1 MNKFFINLNRCPDRL
16 EYFDDTWTRWEA
28 TDWKDLDDN
37 DPIFQKMISMWNIK
51 PEEHKAKCACWL
63 SHISLLR
70 HIVDNSLNNTIVVED
85 DAEQINHLPEDLGTE
100 FCYLGGFFM
109 RTMKGGAVEP
119 PNLVDGSINALPEGY
134 KLMCN
139 LAYYIPSY
147 KIAESMLNEIIN
159 HKRYRAIDVMYQK
172 VSNHR
177 NVYSPAI
184 FRERPLESQ
193 IRKDKKKHASANY
206 TFDTYKK
213 RYSVVIPSY
222 QRFDKLKKHSL
233 NYLNK
238 FSIPHSDIIIVIR
251 NDDIDYDKYITLRDQ
266 GYGVISTDIKGIG
279 ATHNFITKRVF
290 KNEVII
296 EIDDDLK
303 KIVDEQRRDILS
315 FDYEMTRIIDK
326 MNEEKVNYAG
336 LYSVPNPLFMSNQPK
351 YTTDL
356 RYMLGILRIRRVCK
370 DINLETNYAEDMEN
384 CILHYIRDGK
394 LLKCNHLAGITQ
406 NYSKG
411 GCDGD
416 GRNIETEKKDKE
428 YLANKYPQYCKLFQR
443 KNGRFD
449 CRLKE
454 YKIKS

>member
-1 MNKFFINLNRCPDRL
+1 MNKFFINLNRCADRL

-28 TDWKDLDDN
+28 TDWKDLDSD
-37 DPIFQKMISMWNIK
+37 DPIFSRMLSMWNIR

-63 SHISLLR
+63 SHINLLQ
-70 HIVDNSLNNTIVVED
+70 HVVDNGLHDVLVVED
-85 DAEQINHLPEDLGTE
+85 DAEQINKLPDDLGDE

-109 RTMKGGAVEP
+109 GRLMTKGAVEP
-119 PNLVDGSINALPEGY
+119 PSLVDGSINSLPSDY
-134 KLMCN
+134 QLMTS
-139 LAYYIPSY
+139 LAYYIPTP
-147 KIAESMLNEIIN
+147 KIANSILNEIITQ
-159 HKRYRAIDVMYQK
+159 KRYRAIDVMFNK
-172 VSNHR
+172 VSLQR

-193 IRKDKKKHASANY
+193 IRASKKKHASANY
-206 TFDTYKK
+206 TFETHKK

-222 QRFDKLKKHSL
+222 QRFEKLKKYSL
-233 NYLNK
+233 KYLDK
-238 FSIPHSDIIIVIR
+238 HCIPHSDIIIVIR
-251 NDDIDYDKYITLRDQ
+251 NDDVDFDKYITLREQ
-266 GYGVISTDIKGIG
+266 GYQVISTDIKGIG
-279 ATHNFITKRVF
+279 NTHNFITKKMY
-290 KNEVII
+290 KNQVII

-303 KIVDEQRRDILS
+303 KIVDETRTEILS
-315 FDYEMTRIIDK
+315 FDYEMTKIIDK

-336 LYSVPNPLFMSNQPK
+336 LYSVANPLFMSGQPK

-370 DINLETNYAEDMEN
+370 DIKLETNYSEDMEN

-416 GRNIETEKKDKE
+416 GRNQETEKTDKE
-428 YLANKYPQYCKLFQR
+428 FIANKYPQYCRLFQR
-443 KNGRFD
+443 KNGKWD

-454 YKIKS
+454 YKK